1 MPDFDP
7 ADKQQ
12 RDERLHAFSH
22 ALKNRLGSIWQ
33 ASSMLSGMEEG
44 PDSAQLLAMAE
55 KSYFNG
61 AREIEQLMED
71 FGVERGIGR
80 VNKAP
85 VQLRPVL
92 EQAIANIGFRLKKK
106 DQRVEFNCEGAA
118 EMDGDAQLLLQL
130 FEALLSNASKFSPT
144 GGSIRVVVH
153 NTDGQHVVTVADEGV
168 GLTEKDLQEVFVR
181 YALLSSRSTA
191 GESQAR
197 STLARAKHWAALHG
211 GELSAHSDGP
221 GKGCTFTV
229 RLPAI

>member
-1 MPDFDP
+1 MAGFD
-7 ADKQQ
+7 ATDKQQ

-33 ASSMLSGMEEG
+33 ASSMLSSMEEG

-55 KSYFNG
+55 KNYFNG

-80 VNKAP
+80 ITVAP
-85 VQLRPVL
+85 MQLRPVL
-92 EQAIANIGFRLKKK
+92 EQAITNIGFRLKKK
-106 DQRVEFNCEGAA
+106 DQRVQFNCEGPV
-118 EMDGDAQLLLQL
+118 DLGGDAQLLLQL
-130 FEALLSNASKFSPT
+130 FEALLSNASKFSPA
-144 GGSIRVVVH
+144 GGSIRVDVRKD
-153 NTDGQHVVTVADEGV
+153 DGSITVTVTDHGV
-168 GLTEKDLQEVFVR
+168 GLSEKDLQEVFVR

-197 STLARAKHWAALHG
+197 STLARARHWAALHG
-211 GELSAHSDGP
+211 GMLTAYSEGP

-229 RLPAI
+229 QLPAK